1 MLLKRKLSSK
11 SWVMETI
18 VEAVC
23 CHRGGDSLGLA
34 CGFNSATNRLVFSF
48 NFASDLPRFRRDF
61 RHDCA
66 TIGSRS
72 GVDRG
77 VRASSI
83 TGRSM
88 RGESPPILRHNL
100 LDRGS
105 IAPRSWSSFMM
116 FNRRLIALSL
126 DGRSR
131 LSDPVRRNRDVNQ
144 PSDDLM
150 RVPCQPS
157 DRDRLS
163 MKISRPIAINSKPFL
178 EFSTWWI
185 W

>member
-1 MLLKRKLSSK
+1 MRFA
-11 SWVMETI
+11 VV
-18 VEAVC
+18 VEAIPWAWVVASIPRRIGLC
-23 CHRGGDSLGLA
+23 LASISLQICH
-34 CGFNSATNRLVFSF
+34 VFAAIF
-48 NFASDLPRFRRDF
+48 
-61 RHDCA
+61 A

-100 LDRGS
+100 LARGS
-105 IAPRSWSSFMM
+105 IAPRSWSSSTM
-116 FNRRLIALSL
+116 FNRRTIALSL

-131 LSDPVRRNRDVNQ
+131 LSDPVRRDRDVNQ
-144 PSDDLM
+144 PFDDLM
-150 RVPCQPS
+150 RVPRQPS

-163 MKISRPIAINSKPFL
+163 MKISGPIAINSKPSVDADREL
-178 EFSTWWI
+178 LRMPRGAR
-185 W
+185 